1 MTAIAERFVICLF
14 TITEPDV
21 LGFFSDV
28 GNRSA
33 LHNPFE
39 VNILTGE
46 ITERLLSSGEATA
59 APCVAAALLHSH
71 LHGLQVVNMA
81 RGGAGRLHTGHLSH
95 GIIKLRGE
103 LWPGLL
109 SPSLGWDHRA
119 GSQETLQTETG
130 RFQSGRDQ
138 SHSAY

>member
-1 MTAIAERFVICLF
+1 MTAVTERFMFGLF
-14 TITEPDV
+14 TITEPDLLV
-21 LGFFSDV
+21 FFSDI
-28 GNRSA
+28 GDRAA
-33 LHNPFE
+33 LHDLVE

-46 ITERLLSSGEATA
+46 ITERLLGSGQPTA
-59 APCVAAALLHSH
+59 APGVAAALLHRH
-71 LHGLQVVNMA
+71 LHRLQVVDMA